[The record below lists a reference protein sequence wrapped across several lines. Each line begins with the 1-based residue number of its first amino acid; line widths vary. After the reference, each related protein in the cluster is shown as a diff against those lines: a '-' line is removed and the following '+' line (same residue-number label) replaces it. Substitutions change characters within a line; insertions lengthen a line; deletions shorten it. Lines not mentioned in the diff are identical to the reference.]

1 MRDTEFFAWSDSD
14 STGGNGCELGE
25 GGLGL
30 DVREKLCTV

>member
-14 STGGNGCELGE
+14 STGGTGYKLEE

>member
-14 STGGNGCELGE
+14 STGGNGYKLKE
-25 GGLGL
+25 GRLRL